1 MRTLR
6 ATWRCQPQCRFERKQ
21 HSPVSWAQRPC
32 PSPTQIQLEI
42 WIDLRSLSS
51 MECIEE
57 LYESLYI
64 WVSDVSVYSV
74 CSYFMLFQHVSTC
87 FDMFWLTLQ
96 VTASC
101 WGPLQSRLHLLQAPG
116 TTWHSQRHSQW
127 RLGWMHLMGCTWCT
141 CHNDAHVVLSM
152 L

>member
-57 LYESLYI
+57 LYEPLYI

-74 CSYFMLFQHVSTC
+74 CSYFNMFRHVSTC
-87 FDMFWLTLQ
+87 FDLRCKSLRVAGDLFSLGSIFSRHLAQ
-96 VTASC
+96 HGTAN
-101 WGPLQSRLHLLQAPG
+101 G
-116 TTWHSQRHSQW
+116 TANG
-127 RLGWMHLMGCTWCT
+127 GWAGCTWCT